1 MHTEG
6 AAVKIGHELGSD
18 DITECSLV
26 TVPYKM
32 GDRTVGV
39 LAILGPRRMPYG
51 RLLALASGTATS
63 LNAHLSGSEIR

>member
-1 MHTEG
+1 
-6 AAVKIGHELGSD
+6 GSD